1 MNRTTKEQINTSFE
15 SPLWEELSDEAA
27 AACVGGAQGKLK
39 ELLKGII
46 YRFLQVI
53 GWTKA
58 T

>member
-1 MNRTTKEQINTSFE
+1 MNKTTKEQVNTSFE

-27 AACVGGAQGKLK
+27 AACVGGTQGDFK
-39 ELLKGII
+39 EILKGII

-53 GWTKA
+53 GWTRA